1 MAGPGCGKQG
11 PALRRTWGHSEGVAW
26 EGRESTCG
34 SRDLTFLFLGSQPRK
49 SLVLL
54 TRGTECPDPQDALM
68 VQILVCWWGPE
79 AGPPPCLEM
88 RPGWVGLR
96 GRG

>member
-11 PALRRTWGHSEGVAW
+11 PALEGRGATARASAW
-26 EGRESTCG
+26 EGRESTCR

-68 VQILVCWWGPE
+68 VQILVC
-79 AGPPPCLEM
+79 
-88 RPGWVGLR
+88 
-96 GRG
+96 